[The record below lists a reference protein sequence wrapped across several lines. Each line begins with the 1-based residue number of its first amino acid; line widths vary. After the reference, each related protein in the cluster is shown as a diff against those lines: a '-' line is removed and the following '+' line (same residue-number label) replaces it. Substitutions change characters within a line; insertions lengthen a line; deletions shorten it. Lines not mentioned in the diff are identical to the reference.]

1 MILFILLWCYFIF
14 HILCT
19 FNFFYYLCQLSLSDN
34 ICHTYLP
41 CVVYNLPFLIFTM
54 WNSKFTTHPLTFSL
68 RHLLIHSSL
77 SFLRNRVLSFE
88 FYGFCCFERTFCDN
102 SQSTYCT
109 SQART
114 TCKSNWLFIFLY
126 IFCDDSLWL
135 LPNFLMLIFC
145 SNYFDNFFFWFFRL
159 LRDLPFCLKIGW
171 IFQVKKITKPTL
183 LWKIY
188 KTRIKT
194 RRKL

>member
-1 MILFILLWCYFIF
+1 MILFILLWCDFIF
-14 HILCT
+14 HISC
-19 FNFFYYLCQLSLSDN
+19 FVFFVFFFYYLRQLSLSDN

-77 SFLRNRVLSFE
+77 SILRNRVLSFE
-88 FYGFCCFERTFCDN
+88 FHGFCCFQRTFCDN

-126 IFCDDSLWL
+126 IFCDHWL
-135 LPNFLMLIFC
+135 NKDFLLITSELFFIFSLMLHFC
-145 SNYFDNFFFWFFRL
+145 F
-159 LRDLPFCLKIGW
+159 
-171 IFQVKKITKPTL
+171 
-183 LWKIY
+183 
-188 KTRIKT
+188 
-194 RRKL
+194 